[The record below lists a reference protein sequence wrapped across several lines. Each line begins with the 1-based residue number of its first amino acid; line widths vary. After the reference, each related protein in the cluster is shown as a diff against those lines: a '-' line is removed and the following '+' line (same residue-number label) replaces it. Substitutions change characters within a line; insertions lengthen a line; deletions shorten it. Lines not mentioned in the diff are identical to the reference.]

1 MLDQK
6 VFIRALIVGIVM
18 ILALM
23 VGVHFSAY
31 LAHNDFLFGG
41 MMITAVAGYLY
52 GMDAGRGY
60 FSSATAG
67 AVIGIVTA
75 LVGVG
80 VSVAVLHDAQQN
92 VIPFFTAVCV
102 LTAAIGG
109 LFGQMSAKI
118 RRMGKH

>member
-1 MLDQK
+1 MFDRK

-18 ILALM
+18 MLVLM
-23 VGVHFSAY
+23 GGVHFSVY

-52 GMDAGRGY
+52 GMDAARGY
-60 FSSATAG
+60 LASATAG
-67 AVIGIVTA
+67 AVIGIITA

-80 VSVAVLHDAQQN
+80 MSVALRDAQQN
-92 VIPFFTAVCV
+92 VIPFFTAICV

-109 LFGQMSAKI
+109 LFGQLSASI
-118 RRMGKH
+118 RAMGKR

>member
-1 MLDQK
+1 MFDRNVL
-6 VFIRALIVGIVM
+6 VRALIVGVVM
-18 ILALM
+18 MLALM

-67 AVIGIVTA
+67 GVIGIVTA
-75 LVGVG
+75 LIGVS

-92 VIPFFTAVCV
+92 VIPLFTAVCV

-109 LFGQMSAKI
+109 LFGQMSANI
-118 RRMGKH
+118 RRMGKR